1 MRLTTTIVSAV
12 ALAWSGAAGAASP
25 CGTNLPD
32 DPATGAVLG
41 HLPYP
46 EASADNLVPAPRG
59 FTKPGCEVLHVDAAA
74 ALDRLLA
81 DARADP
87 SVGNAL
93 YGISCFRSV
102 ARQSSIYC
110 SRGRSVAALTAR
122 ARTSAPPGHSEHAT
136 GYTIDFGDRR
146 RRGCEVRS
154 CFAQTGA
161 GRWLAAHAGE
171 YGFELSFP
179 SGNTQGVA
187 WEPWHWRW
195 VGERALAPGAPTARA
210 VFATARRLYA
220 SDDPR
225 PDLPPF
231 PPAPVPSEATFAPSP
246 SPPTIAPEPL
256 LPVG

>member
-1 MRLTTTIVSAV
+1 MR
-12 ALAWSGAAGAASP
+12 ALATLLTATALLWSGAAEAASA
-25 CGTNLPD
+25 CGTDLPE

-46 EASADNLVPAPRG
+46 EANAADLVPAPRG
-59 FTKPGCEVLHVDAAA
+59 FAEPGCEVLHRDAAA

-81 DARADP
+81 DARANP
-87 SVGNAL
+87 SVGRAL
-93 YGISCFRSV
+93 YGVSCFRSV
-102 ARQSSIYC
+102 GRQAAIFC

-146 RRGCEVRS
+146 RRACEVRS

-161 GRWLAAHAGE
+161 GRWLAEHAGE

-179 SGNTQGVA
+179 AGNAQGVA

-195 VGERALAPGAPTARA
+195 VGPRALDPGVQPARA
-210 VFATARRLYA
+210 VFATARRLFP
-220 SDDPR
+220 SDTV
-225 PDLPPF
+225 LPGYLWTPPPVPGPTF
-231 PPAPVPSEATFAPSP
+231 APAPVP
-246 SPPTIAPEPL
+246 
-256 LPVG
+256 VG